1 MKIIDAINKI
11 NSLKPNS
18 YNDTEKIDW
27 LSTLD
32 GMIKREIIDT
42 HDGGESV
49 SFSGYNS
56 GTSTETELL
65 VPAPYDD
72 IYVYWLESKI
82 DYYNGE
88 YTKYNNSITRFNEA
102 YSQYFNDYNRN
113 NMPKQTK
120 VKYF

>member
-42 HDGGESV
+42 HDGGESF
-49 SFSGYNS
+49 SFSGYNY

-72 IYVYWLESKI
+72 IYVCWLESKI
-82 DYYNGE
+82 NYYNGE